1 MRIIDRYILGSFFRD
16 YAISLAVLIG
26 LYITL
31 DMVVNVDELTNQQ
44 APGGNV
50 LATILGVL
58 DYYAHQAFLIF
69 TQLSGV
75 IPVVAAAFTLARLAR
90 NNEQTAVLAA
100 GVPLVRLAAPI
111 ILAAAVLNL
120 VLLPIN
126 QELIVPSIVSKL
138 NRERSQLAREHVRG
152 FPVKLL
158 DEQGR
163 LVSASRF
170 VPAHADKPPTMEG
183 LDVIETDPDFRPQ
196 SLTSADRATWSEQR
210 GEWLLE
216 NGRRTTGLAPGQQ
229 RSTPQPVEVYR
240 SNLTPREVL
249 LLRSGKLVELL
260 STAEINRLL
269 ERPQVYGSA
278 DLLRVKHA
286 RLAQLIMN
294 VILVLLAIGSILT
307 REPGQLR
314 ERVLLCFAL
323 VGAAMAAI
331 FVSQHLAGRPPAGSQ
346 YADAWPAIF
355 AWVPIFLFFP
365 LAVVMVD
372 RVKS

>member
-1 MRIIDRYILGSFFRD
+1 MRIIDRYILGSFLRD
-16 YAISLAVLIG
+16 YVISLGVLIG

-31 DMVVNVDELTNQQ
+31 DMVVNVDELTTQQ
-44 APGGNV
+44 SSGAGV
-50 LATILGVL
+50 LATIVGVL

-75 IPVVAAAFTLARLAR
+75 IPVVAAAFTLARLGR
-90 NNEQTAVLAA
+90 NNEQTAILAA

-111 ILAAAVLNL
+111 MLTAAALNL

-126 QELIVPSIVSKL
+126 QELVVPSIVSKL
-138 NRERSQLAREHVRG
+138 NRERSRLAEEHVRS

-163 LVSASRF
+163 LLSAARF
-170 VPAHADKPPTMEG
+170 VPAHAGKPPTMEG
-183 LDVIETDPDFRPQ
+183 IDIIEADGDFRPQ
-196 SLTSADRATWSEQR
+196 AMISADRATWSEQR
-210 GEWLLE
+210 GEWLLD

-229 RSTPQPVEVYR
+229 RSPPAVVESYR
-240 SNLTPREVL
+240 SNLTPREML
-249 LLRSGKLVELL
+249 LVRSGKLIELL

-314 ERVLLCFAL
+314 ERVLVCFAL
-323 VGAAMAAI
+323 VGLAMATI
-331 FVSQHLAGRPPAGSQ
+331 FVCQHLAGRPPAGSQ
-346 YADAWPAIF
+346 YADAWPAVF

>member
-1 MRIIDRYILGSFFRD
+1 M
-16 YAISLAVLIG
+16 
-26 LYITL
+26 
-31 DMVVNVDELTNQQ
+31 LT
-44 APGGNV
+44 
-50 LATILGVL
+50 
-58 DYYAHQAFLIF
+58 
-69 TQLSGV
+69 
-75 IPVVAAAFTLARLAR
+75 AAA
-90 NNEQTAVLAA
+90 
-100 GVPLVRLAAPI
+100 
-111 ILAAAVLNL
+111 LNL
-120 VLLPIN
+120 ILLPIN
-126 QELIVPSIVSKL
+126 QELVVPSIVSKL
-138 NRERSQLAREHVRG
+138 NRERSRLSEEHVRS

-163 LVSASRF
+163 MLSAARF
-170 VPAHADKPPTMEG
+170 IPAHAGKPPTMEG
-183 LDVIETDPDFRPQ
+183 LDIIEADADFRPQ
-196 SLTSADRATWSEQR
+196 SLISADRATWSEER

-229 RSTPQPVEVYR
+229 RSLPRPVESYR
-240 SNLTPREVL
+240 SNLTPREIL
-249 LLRSGKLVELL
+249 LVRSGKLIELL

-269 ERPQVYGSA
+269 ERPQVYGTA

-323 VGAAMAAI
+323 VGVAMTTI
-331 FVSQHLAGRPPAGSQ
+331 FVCQHLAGRPPAGSQ
-346 YADAWPAIF
+346 YADVWPAVF

>member
-1 MRIIDRYILGSFFRD
+1 MKIIDRYILGSFLRD
-16 YAISLAVLIG
+16 YAISLGVLIG
-26 LYITL
+26 LYIML
-31 DMVVNVDELTNQQ
+31 DMVVNIDELTTQQ
-44 APGGNV
+44 SSGAGIV
-50 LATILGVL
+50 ATIVGIL

-75 IPVVAAAFTLARLAR
+75 IPVVAAAFTLARLGR

-111 ILAAAVLNL
+111 MLTAAALNL
-120 VLLPIN
+120 ILLPIN

-138 NRERSQLAREHVRG
+138 NRERSRLSEEHVRS

-163 LVSASRF
+163 MLSAARF
-170 VPAHADKPPTMEG
+170 IPAHVGKPPTMEG
-183 LDVIETDPDFRPQ
+183 LDIIETDGDFRPQ
-196 SLTSADRATWSEQR
+196 SLISADRAAWSEER

-229 RSTPQPVEVYR
+229 RSLPQPVEVYR
-240 SNLTPREVL
+240 SNLTPREIL
-249 LLRSGKLVELL
+249 LVRSGKLIELL

-269 ERPQVYGSA
+269 ERPQVYGTA

-323 VGAAMAAI
+323 VGVAMATI
-331 FVSQHLAGRPPAGSQ
+331 FVCQHLAGRPPAGSQ